1 MSPTRARSDAQPAS
15 TPADGFTVLDECH
28 RTTLAAL
35 DRLEEL
41 VALLERGDDDAT
53 ARTIAAGIVS
63 HFSTTVRQHHQDE
76 ERHVFP
82 PLAASPDGD
91 VVQTV
96 LRLQQDHNWLE
107 EDWMELSA
115 PLDAVACGQSWYD
128 IDVLREGVTIF
139 AALSRDHIALEE
151 SILYPQARARLGA
164 GEQREMGREMAA
176 RRRAVRASERGP
188 R

>member
-1 MSPTRARSDAQPAS
+1 MSPTRARPDALPAS
-15 TPADGFTVLDECH
+15 APADGFAVLDDCH
-28 RTTLAAL
+28 RMTLAAL

-41 VALLERGDDDAT
+41 VVRLERGDVDAT
-53 ARTIAAGIVS
+53 ARTIAADIVR
-63 HFSTTVRQHHQDE
+63 HFSTTVREHHNDE
-76 ERHVFP
+76 ERYVFP

-91 VVQTV
+91 LVQTV

-128 IDVLREGVTIF
+128 VDVLREGVEIF

-151 SILYPQARARLGA
+151 SVLYPQAHARLGA

-176 RRRAVRASERGP
+176 RRRAARGSKRSP
-188 R
+188 G